1 MLKVE
6 RMENKTNKCAQRV
19 SEITFRYIQSRKIE
33 KNPNKLLGTMRFWNN
48 HHQVRSKSKEWKT
61 KQISVFDAFLKSQA
75 PKSKEWKTKQISVH
89 DAFLKSPSGT
99 FKVER
104 LKKNQINYWA
114 RCDSGITIIRYAQ
127 SRKKGKQNK

>member
-1 MLKVE
+1 
-6 RMENKTNKCAQRV
+6 
-19 SEITFRYIQSRKIE
+19 
-33 KNPNKLLGTMRFWNN
+33 MRFWNN

-61 KQISVFDAFLKSQA
+61 KQISA
-75 PKSKEWKTKQISVH
+75 H

-114 RCDSGITIIRYAQ
+114 RCVSGITIIRYAQ
-127 SRKKGKQNK
+127 SRKNGKQNK